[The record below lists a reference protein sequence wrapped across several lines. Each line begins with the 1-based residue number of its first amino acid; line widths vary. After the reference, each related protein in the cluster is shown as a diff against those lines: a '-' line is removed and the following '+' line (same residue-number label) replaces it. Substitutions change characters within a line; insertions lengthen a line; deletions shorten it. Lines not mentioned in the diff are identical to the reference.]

1 MKVDLIEFSNIVY
14 IDPNIDD
21 YGILLDG
28 KTPETAYKEVP
39 TLTDNTCYV
48 VRRYD
53 DYAAQF
59 TNSSSAVKN
68 IMLLGM
74 PRPGE
79 KYFEYMSP
87 EIQAAWGND
96 EARIG
101 CFKFDKTSTT
111 SPVDENWTSTAKHHC
126 ILTALEYMR
135 IENCRLMRT
144 SASKFTSGR
153 GVGFMFVINS
163 SKPNIIVN
171 NCEFGY
177 EFTKMKDYY
186 KTNPS
191 LISEEIQKFSHYIT
205 TDTASNFVVT
215 KSYIDAACVSDS
227 GDDSGNA
234 STEYLTDF
242 SMRTS
247 CDNAV
252 IENCEVYTFGR
263 INNTV
268 AISPRS
274 HNDCV
279 FMCAAMTNTKIN
291 NVDFYLLYNKNQI
304 TGCNRGLFN
313 FNFVD
318 GADLYFNNINIKQ
331 ALFSDYNLEDNI
343 HHGYTHIDG
352 YLGNMIADNI
362 KADLTSPITKTRS
375 ASVISF
381 SSIPRSDAGLNKC
394 SLKNIEISLY
404 TEDTIVNDR
413 EKACL
418 TFTCSSQ
425 RITSHA
431 VSDGSS
437 NHNRYNN
444 AFIATIEN
452 IKIKT
457 NGTAV
462 YLDRANVISG
472 EITGKLKLG
481 VYNYVK
487 LYSITNISDNFY
499 TIECPDDSGNIVL
512 VDKLYVTSSDNKACI
527 TPNDNYASYSFNNNT
542 IIINEANYLPFNM
555 NISSNANINDRS
567 SILICKNYENGKL
580 FAKNMRASFISSAI
594 TRNNR
599 KINSIIRYESKC
611 DAPANDWLNLGKYSL
626 LPGFKQTVS
635 SGIYDIAFY
644 VSSYNI
650 EKAQLIK
657 RYVNIILHNFEDNY
671 YIDLGKAELLE
682 DSSTWDDNNV
692 TAYKYVLKNVIIP
705 KTLASQIQ
713 ERDIFFDITCKA
725 YGNGGYI
732 YIDTI
737 PEITKVGEAPN
748 NGDLTVKP
756 M

>member
-252 IENCEVYTFGR
+252 IE
-263 INNTV
+263 
-268 AISPRS
+268 
-274 HNDCV
+274 
-279 FMCAAMTNTKIN
+279 
-291 NVDFYLLYNKNQI
+291 
-304 TGCNRGLFN
+304 
-313 FNFVD
+313 
-318 GADLYFNNINIKQ
+318 KQ
-331 ALFSDYNLEDNI
+331 A
-343 HHGYTHIDG
+343 
-352 YLGNMIADNI
+352 M
-362 KADLTSPITKTRS
+362 
-375 ASVISF
+375 
-381 SSIPRSDAGLNKC
+381 
-394 SLKNIEISLY
+394 
-404 TEDTIVNDR
+404 
-413 EKACL
+413 
-418 TFTCSSQ
+418 
-425 RITSHA
+425 
-431 VSDGSS
+431 
-437 NHNRYNN
+437 
-444 AFIATIEN
+444 
-452 IKIKT
+452 
-457 NGTAV
+457 
-462 YLDRANVISG
+462 
-472 EITGKLKLG
+472 
-481 VYNYVK
+481 
-487 LYSITNISDNFY
+487 
-499 TIECPDDSGNIVL
+499 
-512 VDKLYVTSSDNKACI
+512 
-527 TPNDNYASYSFNNNT
+527 
-542 IIINEANYLPFNM
+542 
-555 NISSNANINDRS
+555 
-567 SILICKNYENGKL
+567 
-580 FAKNMRASFISSAI
+580 
-594 TRNNR
+594 
-599 KINSIIRYESKC
+599 
-611 DAPANDWLNLGKYSL
+611 
-626 LPGFKQTVS
+626 
-635 SGIYDIAFY
+635 
-644 VSSYNI
+644 
-650 EKAQLIK
+650 
-657 RYVNIILHNFEDNY
+657 
-671 YIDLGKAELLE
+671 
-682 DSSTWDDNNV
+682 
-692 TAYKYVLKNVIIP
+692 
-705 KTLASQIQ
+705 SQI
-713 ERDIFFDITCKA
+713 
-725 YGNGGYI
+725 
-732 YIDTI
+732 
-737 PEITKVGEAPN
+737 
-748 NGDLTVKP
+748 L
-756 M
+756 